1 VCRLIGAGITGV
13 ESMED
18 MVETTHPWGRVTEN
32 GTVEVR
38 IGDDWHAVGA
48 YPDGSPEEAMALFV
62 RKFADL
68 ESQVKLAEDR
78 HKAGA
83 PAKDIQKSVTAL
95 RTALETPSAVGDL
108 ESLKTRVSALDEAL
122 GELAAKQHKEREAA
136 VVVAVEQREKLVEEI
151 EKLASGD
158 LSQVR
163 WKETTAAVDGL
174 FESWKTQQ
182 QEGPKLPK
190 ATADALWKRF
200 RNARH
205 TLDRARRA
213 HFQARDKVVK
223 EAKGAKRELIEKAQ
237 ALAEKGAAGIPSYRD
252 LLEQWKKAPRAN
264 RAVEHQLWAQFKAA
278 GDVLYHAK
286 TAQVAAEDEAN
297 KENGEQKAALVE
309 EFADILTLT
318 DHRQALERI
327 RLFHER
333 ARKIGPLPRAQV
345 KTLDAKVAAFDK
357 HVKKLEADHWDKSN
371 PEKQARSESF
381 LSQIDEDIERL
392 QHKKNAA
399 EAAGDTGQAER
410 IQGEL
415 DTKLAWRNVLTDA

>member
-1 VCRLIGAGITGV
+1 
-13 ESMED
+13 MED
-18 MVETTHPWGRVTEN
+18 MVETTHPWGRVTEK

-38 IGDDWHAVGA
+38 IGDDWHAVGS
-48 YPDGSPEEAMALFV
+48 YPDGTPEEAMAIFE

-95 RTALETPSAVGDL
+95 RKSLETPGAVGDL
-108 ESLKTRVSALDEAL
+108 ESLKSRVETLAEAL
-122 GELAAKQHKEREAA
+122 GELAAQQNKEREKA
-136 VVVAVEQREKLVEEI
+136 VAVAVEEREKIVSEI
-151 EKLASGD
+151 EKLADGD

-163 WKETTAAVDGL
+163 WKETTAAVDAL

-223 EAKGAKRELIEKAQ
+223 EAKGAKRELIERAQ
-237 ALAEKGAAGIPSYRD
+237 ALAEKGAAGIPAYRD
-252 LLEQWKKAPRAN
+252 LLEAWKKAPRAN
-264 RAVEHQLWAQFKAA
+264 RAVEDQLWSQFKAA
-278 GDVLYHAK
+278 GDVLYQAK
-286 TAQVAAEDEAN
+286 TAEAAAEDEAN
-297 KENGEQKAALVE
+297 KENGEQKAALIE
-309 EFADILTLT
+309 EFSDILTLT

-333 ARKIGPLPRAQV
+333 SRKIGPVPRAQV
-345 KTLDAKVAAFDK
+345 KVLDGKVAAFDK

-381 LSQIDEDIERL
+381 LSQIDQDIERL
-392 QHKKNAA
+392 QEKKSAA
-399 EAAGDTGQAER
+399 DAAGNTQEAER
-410 IQGEL
+410 IQAEL

>member
-1 VCRLIGAGITGV
+1 MGAGTTGV

-18 MVETTHPWGRVTEN
+18 MVETTHPWGRVQEG

-48 YPDGSPEEAMALFV
+48 YPDGTPEEAMALFV

-68 ESQVKLAEDR
+68 ESQVRLAEDR

-108 ESLKTRVSALDEAL
+108 ESLKTRVAALGEAL

-136 VVVAVEQREKLVEEI
+136 VAVAVEQREKLVDEM

-163 WKETTAAVDGL
+163 WKETTATVDAL
-174 FESWKTQQ
+174 FESWKAHQ

-205 TLDRARRA
+205 TLDRARRT

-223 EAKGAKRELIEKAQ
+223 EAKGAKRQLIDSAE
-237 ALAEKGAAGIPSYRD
+237 ALAEKGAAGIPAYRD

-264 RAVEHQLWAQFKAA
+264 RAVEDQLWTQFKAA
-278 GDVLYHAK
+278 GDVLYQAK
-286 TAQVAAEDEAN
+286 TAQAAAEDDAN
-297 KENGEQKAALVE
+297 RENGEQKAALVE
-309 EFADILTLT
+309 EFSDILSLT
-318 DHRQALERI
+318 DHRRALERI

-333 ARKIGPLPRAQV
+333 SKKIGPLPRSQV

-357 HVKKLEADHWDKSN
+357 HVKKLEAEHWDKSN

-381 LSQIDEDIERL
+381 LSRIDEDIARL
-392 QHKKNAA
+392 QGKKIAA
-399 EAAGDTGQAER
+399 EAAGDSAEAER

-415 DTKLAWRNVLTDA
+415 ETKLTWRTVLTDA

>member
-1 VCRLIGAGITGV
+1 MCRLIGAGITGV

-264 RAVEHQLWAQFKAA
+264 RAVEDQLWAQFKAA

>member
-1 VCRLIGAGITGV
+1 
-13 ESMED
+13 MED
-18 MVETTHPWGRVTEN
+18 MVETTHPWGRVTDS

-38 IGDDWHAVGA
+38 IGDEWHAVGA
-48 YPDGSPEEAMALFV
+48 YPDGTPEEAMALFV

-95 RTALETPSAVGDL
+95 QSALETPSAVGDL
-108 ESLKTRVSALDEAL
+108 ESLKARVATLAGAL
-122 GELAAKQHKEREAA
+122 GELAAQQSKEREAA
-136 VVVAVEQREKLVEEI
+136 VAAATEEREKIVVEI
-151 EKLASGD
+151 EALASGD

-163 WKETTAAVDGL
+163 WKDTTAKVDAL

-205 TLDRARRA
+205 TLDRARRS
-213 HFQARDKVVK
+213 HFQARDKLVK
-223 EAKGAKRELIEKAQ
+223 EAKGAKRELIEQAQ
-237 ALAEKGAAGIPSYRD
+237 GLAEKGAAGIPAYRE
-252 LLEQWKKAPRAN
+252 LLEAWKKAPRAT
-264 RAVEHQLWAQFKAA
+264 RAIEDQLWAQFKAA
-278 GDVLYHAK
+278 GDVLYQAK

-297 KENGEQKAALVE
+297 RENGEQKAALIE
-309 EFADILTLT
+309 EFSDILTLT
-318 DHRQALERI
+318 DHRQGLERI

-333 ARKIGPLPRAQV
+333 SKKIGPVPRAQV
-345 KTLDAKVAAFDK
+345 KALDAKVAAFDK
-357 HVKKLEADHWDKSN
+357 HVKKLEAEHWDKSN

-381 LSQIDEDIERL
+381 LNQIDEDIERL
-392 QHKKNAA
+392 QGKKSAA
-399 EAAGDTGQAER
+399 DAAGNAEEAER
-410 IQGEL
+410 IQSEL
-415 DTKLAWRNVLTDA
+415 DTKLAWRTVLTDA